1 MALKV
6 TGGLPYK
13 VVIVDDNGNMAG
25 GSSIAPVIV
34 SAPTSV
40 SVAYNITLTAADTE
54 YAQVLPVPCRM
65 FEFQARTEATV
76 RWSEIAGR
84 VATPVAPYRA
94 LKAGDY
100 YYSPQLNRTA
110 PSTLYFAS
118 PTAGTIV
125 ELIVWY

>member
-40 SVAYNITLTAADTE
+40 SVAYNITLTDFSP
-54 YAQVLPVPCRM
+54 L
-65 FEFQARTEATV
+65 EAT
-76 RWSEIAGR
+76 R
-84 VATPVAPYRA
+84 
-94 LKAGDY
+94 
-100 YYSPQLNRTA
+100 
-110 PSTLYFAS
+110 F
-118 PTAGTIV
+118 
-125 ELIVWY
+125 